1 MKITAM
7 FFPIRA
13 LGALLFL
20 SLAAVGGLRAQ
31 GAAAT
36 PAAATP
42 AAANPAAAKSAVPEE
57 LGTAELLKSYL
68 QVREQLHATQLA
80 IVNSRI
86 ETEAAARVQAAAI
99 TERLEGIKSAMAVER
114 ERYQAETQRLNAERQ
129 LQRAETERSIRTVLW
144 VSAIFGGVGLVAMLM
159 MPVFQWRAMNRMA
172 AVTALRPQLGASER
186 PALMP
191 GEAALGPADN
201 AVALANQRLTSVIE
215 RMERRI
221 FELEHTAV
229 PPAATVTT
237 MAATTGS
244 DSPVLPAPANDREGR
259 IAALL
264 GKGRALLSADKPRDA
279 LSCYNEVLKLDLNH
293 PEALV
298 KKGAALERLKQ
309 DDEALQCYDRAIK
322 ADRRMTVAY
331 LYKGG
336 VCNRLERYEEAL
348 KCYEQALQAEEETK
362 KAGLV

>member
-1 MKITAM
+1 MKTIAM
-7 FFPIRA
+7 HFPIRA
-13 LGALLFL
+13 LGALVLF
-20 SLAAVGGLRAQ
+20 SLTGVAGLHAQ
-31 GAAAT
+31 GAAADLG
-36 PAAATP
+36 AAR
-42 AAANPAAAKSAVPEE
+42 SVVPEE
-57 LGTAELLKSYL
+57 LNTAELLKSYL

-86 ETEAAARVQAAAI
+86 EAEAAARVQSAAI
-99 TERLEGIKSAMAVER
+99 TEKLEGIKAAMATER
-114 ERYQAETQRLNAERQ
+114 DRYQTETQRLNAERQ
-129 LQRAETERSIRTVLW
+129 RQQAETERSIRTVLW
-144 VSAIFGGVGLVAMLM
+144 VSAIFGGVGLVAMLL
-159 MPVFQWRAMNRMA
+159 MPVFQWRAMNRLVA
-172 AVTALRPQLGASER
+172 ANALRPQLGMSER

-191 GEAALGPADN
+191 GETALSPADN
-201 AVALANQRLTSVIE
+201 TVALANQRLTSVID

-237 MAATTGS
+237 MSATTGAE
-244 DSPVLPAPANDREGR
+244 SPVLPAPPNDREGR

-264 GKGRALLSADKPRDA
+264 GKGRALMSADKPRDA
-279 LSCYNEVLKLDLNH
+279 LGCYNEVLKLDLNH

-348 KCYEQALQAEEETK
+348 KCYEQALQSEEELK

>member
-1 MKITAM
+1 MKITPKL
-7 FFPIRA
+7 FPVRA
-13 LGALLFL
+13 LAALLFL
-20 SLAAVGGLRAQ
+20 SLAAAGGLRAQ

-36 PAAATP
+36 PAPAATK
-42 AAANPAAAKSAVPEE
+42 AAVPEE
-57 LGTAELLKSYL
+57 LSTAELLKSYL

-86 ETEAAARVQAAAI
+86 EAEAAARVQAAAI
-99 TERLEGIKSAMAVER
+99 AEKLEAIKTAMAVER

-144 VSAIFGGVGLVAMLM
+144 VSAIFGGVGLLAMLM
-159 MPVFQWRAMNRMA
+159 MPVLQWRAMNRMA
-172 AVTALRPQLGASER
+172 AAVALRPQLGTSER
-186 PALMP
+186 SALMS

-201 AVALANQRLTSVIE
+201 VVALANQRLTSVIE

-244 DSPVLPAPANDREGR
+244 DTPVLPAPANDREGR

-264 GKGRALLSADKPRDA
+264 GKGRALLSADKPREA
-279 LSCYNEVLKLDLNH
+279 LACYNEVLKLDLNH

-298 KKGAALERLKQ
+298 KKGASLERLKQ
-309 DDEALQCYDRAIK
+309 DDEALQCYDRAIQ

-362 KAGLV
+362 KAGLG

>member
-1 MKITAM
+1 MKINAM
-7 FFPIRA
+7 FFPVRA
-13 LGALLFL
+13 LAALLLF
-20 SLAAVGGLRAQ
+20 SFAAAGGLRAQ
-31 GAAAT
+31 TAAA
-36 PAAATP
+36 PAV
-42 AAANPAAAKSAVPEE
+42 AKSAVPEE
-57 LGTAELLKSYL
+57 LSSAELLKSYL

-86 ETEAAARVQAAAI
+86 EAEAAARVQAAAI
-99 TERLEGIKSAMAVER
+99 TEKLEAIKSAMAVER
-114 ERYQAETQRLNAERQ
+114 DRYQTETQRLNAERQ
-129 LQRAETERSIRTVLW
+129 LQQAETERTVRTVLW
-144 VSAIFGGVGLVAMLM
+144 VAAIFGGVGLVAMLL
-159 MPVFQWRAMNRMA
+159 MPVLQSRTLNKMA
-172 AVTALRPQLGASER
+172 AAGAFRPQLAAPER
-186 PALMP
+186 PALP
-191 GEAALGPADN
+191 SGEAALGSAES

-229 PPAATVTT
+229 PPTATVTT
-237 MAATTGS
+237 MSATTGS

-348 KCYEQALQAEEETK
+348 KCYEQALQAEEEMK